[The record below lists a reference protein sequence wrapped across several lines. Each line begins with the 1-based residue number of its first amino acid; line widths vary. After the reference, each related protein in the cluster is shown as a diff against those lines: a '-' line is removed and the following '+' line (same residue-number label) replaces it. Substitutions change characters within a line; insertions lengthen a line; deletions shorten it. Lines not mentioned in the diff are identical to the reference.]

1 MQVTFDRRTFIL
13 QQGALVVGL
22 TGATARAQSAAS
34 TSPGSTAPVK
44 GDKRWPSF
52 QQQDHALVREIVG
65 ASHRN
70 LERVTELVTA
80 HPALANASY
89 DWGFGDWE
97 SALGAAS
104 HVGNRE
110 IATALLEHGARLDLF
125 AAAMLGMTDV
135 VKSILSARPALAKTR
150 GPHGIPLLA
159 HAEAGGDEA
168 TIEFL
173 RSFDGAGIEPAAPLT
188 PEEMQPYLGTFTS
201 DVGDI
206 LVTESRFGVMLQG
219 RDKNAVRLLRT
230 GEHTFHPAG
239 APNVRVV
246 FTVQD
251 GTATR
256 VEIVEAEWFVSAVRG
271 R

>member
-1 MQVTFDRRTFIL
+1 MQPNIDRRTFIL

-22 TGATARAQSAAS
+22 AGATAQAQAPRSPAPAAGNAARA
-34 TSPGSTAPVK
+34 T
-44 GDKRWPSF
+44 RWPSF

-80 HPALANASY
+80 HPALSTASY

-110 IATALLEHGARLDLF
+110 IAAVLLAHGARLDIF

-135 VKSILSARPALAKTR
+135 VKAISTARPAVARTH

-159 HAEAGGDEA
+159 HAVAGGDEA

-173 RSFDGAGIEPAAPLT
+173 KAFEGAGTEPAAPFGS
-188 PEEMQPYLGTFTS
+188 EQMQPYFGTYTS
-201 DVGDI
+201 DGGDI
-206 LVTESRFGVMLQG
+206 LVAEARLGMTLQA
-219 RDKNAVRLLRT
+219 RDQNAVRLTRT

-239 APNVRVV
+239 APNVRVT

-251 GTATR
+251 GAATR
-256 VEIVEAEWFVSAVRG
+256 VEIVEAEWLVSAVRG